1 MNYRHAFH
9 AGNHADVLKHLT
21 LARLIAL
28 LARKENPF
36 AYLDSHAGVGLYD
49 LQGDAASRTGE
60 WLEGIARLWDA
71 AGLPAPA
78 ADYLNVV
85 REMNA
90 DGVLRHY
97 PGSPELARRLTR
109 PQDRLLLNE
118 KHPEDGRLLKENMAG
133 DRRVAVHLGEGWHLP
148 RALLPVAEKRALLL
162 IDPPFEQPD
171 ELERCAQALQEAIG
185 RMRQTVVAIW
195 YPIKDLRQLKRF
207 YQDLQKSGAPKLLR
221 AELYVH
227 PADDAQRLSG
237 SGLAVANPP
246 WGLEEELRQLLPWLA
261 ERLAQSEGGWRLDWL
276 IEEQPAAAKPV
287 TKPAVQAVGRKG
299 RKG

>member
-9 AGNHADVLKHLT
+9 AGNHADVLKHLA

-28 LARKENPF
+28 LARKEAPF

-60 WLEGIARLWDA
+60 WLEGIARLWEA
-71 AGLPAPA
+71 ADLPAPA
-78 ADYLNVV
+78 ADYLRAV

-97 PGSPELARRLTR
+97 PGSPELARRLSR
-109 PQDRLLLNE
+109 AQDRLLLNE

-133 DRRVAVHLGEGWHLP
+133 DRRVAVHLGEGWHIP

-207 YQDLQKSGAPKLLR
+207 YQDLQKSGAPTLLR

-227 PADDAQRLSG
+227 PADEAQRLNG
-237 SGLAVANPP
+237 SGLAIANPP

-261 ERLAQSEGGWRLDWL
+261 GRLAQSRGDWRLDWL
-276 IEEQPAAAKPV
+276 IEEQPFAAKPAA
-287 TKPAVQAVGRKG
+287 PAAGRK
-299 RKG
+299 RYKP